1 MPSEI
6 DKRKDYSERRGRCWR
21 ARSMERWSNSVLV
34 AVGQTREVKLTGHD
48 AAQGEQQSSRA
59 PQPIHVS
66 VVERGMFSSGKR

>member
-1 MPSEI
+1 ML
-6 DKRKDYSERRGRCWR
+6 
-21 ARSMERWSNSVLV
+21 ARPLDGAVEQLLLV